1 MSLQDIMTALEEEAE
16 AQRQEIISRAK
27 KQGEQIIAEAQARFE
42 LAEDERRRQLMRA
55 AEIESARLLHQANL
69 SRQSE
74 LVSAREAMVEK
85 VMEGA
90 KAELAAL
97 SEGPEYAPVFK
108 SLTVEAWEAASSLDG
123 DRVIKVNAKDRGL
136 AEATLG
142 EMSLKA
148 EVVIDDFAGGGLIV
162 TSLDGRQR
170 LVNTLM
176 GRLDRAR
183 PYLTPQV
190 IKILFSHD

>member
-27 KQGEQIIAEAQARFE
+27 KQGEQIIAEAKARFE

-85 VMEGA
+85 VMDGA
-90 KAELAAL
+90 KAELTAL
-97 SEGPEYAPVFK
+97 SDDPEYATVFK
-108 SLTVEAWEAASSLDG
+108 SLTTEAWEAASSLDG
-123 DRVIKVNAKDRGL
+123 DRIIRVNEKDREL
-136 AEATLG
+136 AEATLA

-148 EVVIDDFAGGGLIV
+148 PVVVDTFAGGGLIV
-162 TSLDGRQR
+162 ASLNGRQR
-170 LVNTLM
+170 LVNTLL

-190 IKILFSHD
+190 IKILFGHD